1 MYLHNELTY
10 SPPQLHTLISI
21 SNNSLYE
28 KNTWTDENSPC
39 FDSIGGLSNKGEGDV
54 YNTAVQPGSTC
65 YSLFV
70 QPSSTP
76 FPTESPITEPE
87 SIGGNI
93 CTREPDY
100 KCYKTGRPA
109 CCSDDEYTCP
119 DYMTMCDNYP
129 EDYAGTSYC
138 SYAPEYGCDP
148 ATWSN
153 SGWPKCCHEDGG
165 DIMNCPIEQP
175 ACNPEDTI
183 DFVARPVIRQK
194 NSKNVAKSNVQATKN
209 KNNAQSTK
217 NTAKSD
223 AQTTKNTAKSNADN
237 TKNAYKNAYVPPQ
250 DEFAA
255 RGVVGRATSTAARAT
270 SDAASTATRATNQAA
285 ATANNAAA
293 TANNATKKASSTAW
307 RTATGNPPQEETNE
321 SNFVAHNVVGR
332 ATSTAAR
339 ATSDAASTAARAT
352 NQAAATANNA
362 ANNAAAT
369 ATRATNRATRTAWR
383 TATGNPPQEE
393 NDVSKV
399 SYLRASRK

>member
-1 MYLHNELTY
+1 MT
-10 SPPQLHTLISI
+10 PQLHTVISI

-39 FDSIGGLSNKGEGDV
+39 FDSIGGLSNKGKGDV

-76 FPTESPITEPE
+76 FPTESPTEPE

-129 EDYAGTSYC
+129 EDYVGTSYC
-138 SYAPEYGCDP
+138 TYTPEYGCDP

-153 SGWPKCCHEDGG
+153 KMGRPLCCYEDGG

-175 ACNPEDTI
+175 ACNPEDTM
-183 DFVARPVIRQK
+183 DFVARPRY
-194 NSKNVAKSNVQATKN
+194 SKNAAKSNAQATKKTY
-209 KNNAQSTK
+209 KNSAQSTKKTYKNSAQSTK

-237 TKNAYKNAYVPPQ
+237 TKNAYKNVYAPPQ

-255 RGVVGRATSTAARAT
+255 RGVVGRATSTAASAT
-270 SDAASTATRATNQAA
+270 GDAASTAARATSNAA
-285 ATANNAAA
+285 STANSAS
-293 TANNATKKASSTAW
+293 KKASSTAW
-307 RTATGNPPQEETNE
+307 RTATGNPPQEET
-321 SNFVAHNVVGR
+321 
-332 ATSTAAR
+332 
-339 ATSDAASTAARAT
+339 
-352 NQAAATANNA
+352 
-362 ANNAAAT
+362 
-369 ATRATNRATRTAWR
+369 
-383 TATGNPPQEE
+383 
-393 NDVSKV
+393 DVSKV